1 MQMDSIFISPVLMG
15 VTMSE
20 SKKQYRVWKWNENEA
35 TYKWLT
41 DAEVAEYRSKGYYV
55 AEV

>member
-1 MQMDSIFISPVLMG
+1 
-15 VTMSE
+15 MSE